1 MTIEPLVHDVRLA
14 WSGLWRSK
22 GFTAAAVST
31 LAVGMAGVTAMFALI
46 QGVLLRPLPM
56 PAPDR
61 IVTAWKE
68 HPSTASARLP
78 FHSAELA
85 LIRNAATHVFAAV
98 AAVGYNEP
106 SQSEIVDESSAAYIN
121 TARVSGDFFDV
132 LGVPPF
138 LGRAL
143 TRDDDT
149 AGSEHVLVIA
159 HGRWQRR
166 YGGAVDVIGRRL
178 TINDQRFTIV
188 GVMPPDVEYPRGT
201 DAWMTVE
208 ARATLTSNPT
218 FQSATRDELNLIAR
232 LQPAVTVAQAAS
244 TLGALAPQLAETAP
258 AGAIATPPISVV
270 RPIAD
275 VIVGDVRGGMIVLV
289 GAVSLVLLAAS
300 ANVANLLLVRGE
312 IRRPDLAVQTA
323 LGASRSRLRARS
335 SARVLSCRFSPG
347 SLDLP
352 RPGHRCARW

>member
-1 MTIEPLVHDVRLA
+1 MTIEPFVHDVRLA
-14 WSGLWRSK
+14 CRGLWRSK

-159 HGRWQRR
+159 HGLWQRR

-218 FQSATRDELNLIAR
+218 FQSATRDELNAEN
-232 LQPAVTVAQAAS
+232 
-244 TLGALAPQLAETAP
+244 ALMLRDQV
-258 AGAIATPPISVV
+258 SSSHK
-270 RPIAD
+270 
-275 VIVGDVRGGMIVLV
+275 IVLWAHHSHVSYNSTRARVPSMGQHIRDKINGSVYTIGLFAGSGRFIDVAPLSVHELPALNKV
-289 GAVSLVLLAAS
+289 GVERLLAAAGPPS
-300 ANVANLLLVRGE
+300 RGQTDWGYT
-312 IRRPDLAVQTA
+312 IQGLRR
-323 LGASRSRLRARS
+323 
-335 SARVLSCRFSPG
+335 
-347 SLDLP
+347 
-352 RPGHRCARW
+352 